1 MGRQPDVYLEFAL
14 ISLRKTVAYMGE
26 RTLEDYL
33 ADDFCRSAVERE
45 LEIAGDALGQLR
57 KTHQDIFLRIPDG
70 AAIVAFRNVL
80 AHGYATLNHRVVYEA
95 ASQRARELIRS
106 LEMILDEFPEK

>member
-14 ISLRKTVAYMGE
+14 ISLRKTVAYLGE

-45 LEIAGDALGQLR
+45 LEIAGDALEQLR
-57 KTHQDIFLRIPDG
+57 KTHPDVFLRIPDG

-95 ASQRARELIRS
+95 ASERARELIRS
-106 LEMILDEFPEK
+106 LETILGEFPDN